1 MQYKL
6 IGNNDTSNIIQTVLH
21 NRGIEDWQG
30 YLNLYGI
37 DDEEF
42 QNLSNIDM
50 AVRLFELHVS
60 RNDDI
65 GILADT
71 DTDGVCSST
80 IMYKYIQK
88 AEPQCKVHMII
99 HEKPKAHGLSSKDF
113 EIPESVKLLIIPDSS
128 SNDIDEC
135 QELIDTG
142 MSVIILDHHIF
153 NADKPNP
160 AILINNQTSEAYTNK
175 DACGAHI
182 TYDYCKALD
191 SYYWTDYAD
200 DLIDLVALADLADS
214 MSIKSFPTRA
224 AINQGL
230 NNIQNKMF
238 KEILKAQEFSTKGVV
253 SPFTVNFYIAPLVNA
268 FLRMAT
274 FEERQLLYKAFCEDE
289 SETFEYTKR
298 GEDFPTE
305 ENIYEHIVRLM
316 KSYKAKQDRQRKNSL
331 PKLVEMADENDKV
344 AIIDST
350 GIIDNSLTG
359 VTAIKVSETL
369 NKPTLLLQRRDD
381 KTYGGSGRAFDNCPI
396 EDFRALVDSCPYVT
410 FGTGHSSAFGISI
423 PVDNIE
429 ATKQWLN
436 EQLADV
442 SMDKIYTVD
451 FEVYADEL
459 ETQMFQVLDN
469 NKTLWGH
476 SLDQPLFAIKDLH
489 LTAENT
495 KICGKKRDTIQIYDK
510 DTDVQYVMFFCKED
524 SELYQWISSNWGDE
538 ETDIT
543 VVGTLGL
550 SYYDGKFDCQVKI
563 KDSEI
568 VKTIII
574 QDDDISEV
582 KR

>member
-200 DLIDLVALADLADS
+200 DLTDLVALADLADS
-214 MSIKSFPTRA
+214 M
-224 AINQGL
+224 
-230 NNIQNKMF
+230 
-238 KEILKAQEFSTKGVV
+238 
-253 SPFTVNFYIAPLVNA
+253 
-268 FLRMAT
+268 
-274 FEERQLLYKAFCEDE
+274 
-289 SETFEYTKR
+289 
-298 GEDFPTE
+298 
-305 ENIYEHIVRLM
+305 
-316 KSYKAKQDRQRKNSL
+316 
-331 PKLVEMADENDKV
+331 
-344 AIIDST
+344 
-350 GIIDNSLTG
+350 
-359 VTAIKVSETL
+359 
-369 NKPTLLLQRRDD
+369 
-381 KTYGGSGRAFDNCPI
+381 
-396 EDFRALVDSCPYVT
+396 
-410 FGTGHSSAFGISI
+410 
-423 PVDNIE
+423 
-429 ATKQWLN
+429 
-436 EQLADV
+436 
-442 SMDKIYTVD
+442 
-451 FEVYADEL
+451 
-459 ETQMFQVLDN
+459 
-469 NKTLWGH
+469 
-476 SLDQPLFAIKDLH
+476 
-489 LTAENT
+489 
-495 KICGKKRDTIQIYDK
+495 
-510 DTDVQYVMFFCKED
+510 
-524 SELYQWISSNWGDE
+524 
-538 ETDIT
+538 
-543 VVGTLGL
+543 
-550 SYYDGKFDCQVKI
+550 
-563 KDSEI
+563 
-568 VKTIII
+568 
-574 QDDDISEV
+574 
-582 KR
+582 